1 VLALCFTLGNPAFAR
16 EVIITVNGAELEG
29 NAFVENGVT
38 YAPLVPLLEAMG
50 GWTATWEQSTATAR
64 SETDLFTLSVPTGQ
78 RQVNVDTYSFDL
90 NAPSLVRDGRTYVP
104 LRSVAG
110 LLGGQVTF
118 SGWHMPVAVTT
129 TEGLSYTENDLY
141 WLSRVISAES
151 QGERLRGQI
160 AVGNVVLN
168 RVASRQFPNT
178 IQSVI
183 FDTKDAVQFEP
194 TSNGTIYHIPTQQSL
209 FAARLVLA
217 GATVVDDCMYF
228 FNPSLSQGMWIRQ
241 NCTYYTTIGCHRFY
255 R

>member
-1 VLALCFTLGNPAFAR
+1 MPHAGNPGWAR
-16 EVIITVNGAELEG
+16 EVTVTVDGTELEG
-29 NAFVENGVT
+29 TAFAENGTT
-38 YAPLVPLLEAMG
+38 YVPLVSLLRAMG
-50 GWTATWEQSTATAR
+50 GWETTWEQSTATAY
-64 SETDLFTLSVPTGQ
+64 SETDHFSLSVPVG
-78 RQVNVDTYSFDL
+78 RQQVGVDAYFFDL
-90 NAPSLVRDGRTYVP
+90 NAPSIVRDGRTYVP

-110 LLGGQVTF
+110 LLGGRVSF
-118 SGWHMPVAVTT
+118 SGWHTPVTVTT
-129 TEGLSYTENDLY
+129 TDGISYTENDLY

-168 RVASRQFPNT
+168 RVASREFPNT

-194 TSNGTIYHIPTQQSL
+194 TSNGTIYHPPTQQSL
-209 FAARLVLA
+209 LAARLALA

-228 FNPSLSQGMWIRQ
+228 FNPSLSQGTWIRQ